1 MKFKIKYADQIVG
14 ALSIIAIAAL
24 ILIAFLI
31 ASTQKWFVKKH
42 NYYTKVSSAN
52 SISEGMSLQYKGF
65 GIGKVKKI
73 NLGDD
78 DNVVV
83 HFYVL
88 DEYIDRVSEG
98 SIVELSVSPIGLG
111 SSFVFYPGTSS
122 RIIEDDSYIPEKA
135 TPEAKELIKN
145 GKVVI
150 PESNDTLNT
159 IIGSATSLVNHI
171 DELVQQINQLVAGNE
186 EVPLAKT
193 INEVNE
199 ILRQVRALLAG
210 DKSIPIAR
218 IIDDLNATVDSLNT
232 ILGDVNNITTDIS
245 NLTADPQGLV
255 PKLLETEDS
264 KGTFD
269 KLYAALEKTIQD
281 LNGISGSLDSEM
293 PQVSILLAQVQ
304 TLLKQVQDVMVG
316 LKNNPILK
324 KGVPE
329 RSEQQA
335 ATPKLREESF

>member
-14 ALSIIAIAAL
+14 GLSIFAIAAL
-24 ILIAFLI
+24 IFLTFFI
-31 ASTQKWFVKKH
+31 LSTQKWFVKKH
-42 NYYTKVSSAN
+42 NFYTKVSSASSVN
-52 SISEGMSLQYKGF
+52 EGMALQYKGF

-73 NLGDD
+73 TLEDD

-111 SSFVFYPGTSS
+111 SSFLFYPGTSS
-122 RIIEDDSYIPEKA
+122 RIIADGAYIPEKA
-135 TPEAKELIKN
+135 TPEAKELIKD

-171 DELVQQINQLVAGNE
+171 DELVQEINQLLAGNE
-186 EVPLAKT
+186 ELPLAKT
-193 INEVNE
+193 INEINT
-199 ILRQVRALLAG
+199 ILSQVSALLAG
-210 DKSIPIAR
+210 DDSIPMAA
-218 IIDDLNATVDSLNT
+218 IINDLDTTVDTLNS
-232 ILGDVNNITTDIS
+232 ILSDVNG
-245 NLTADPQGLV
+245 LTSDPQGLV
-255 PKLLETEDS
+255 PKLLETEES

-269 KLYAALEKTIQD
+269 KLYAALDKTIQD

-329 RSEQQA
+329 RTEQQA
-335 ATPKLREESF
+335 ATPKLREETF

>member
-14 ALSIIAIAAL
+14 GLSIFAIAAL
-24 ILIAFLI
+24 IFITFLI
-31 ASTQKWFVKKH
+31 LSTQKWFVKKH
-42 NYYTKVSSAN
+42 YFYSKVASAN
-52 SISEGMSLQYKGF
+52 SVNEGMALQYKGF

-73 NLGDD
+73 SLCDD
-78 DNVVV
+78 DSVEVR
-83 HFYVL
+83 FYVL
-88 DEYIDRVSEG
+88 DEYIDRVTEG

-111 SSFVFYPGTSS
+111 SSLIFYQGTGYK
-122 RIIEDDSYIPEKA
+122 IIEDDSYIPEKA
-135 TPEAKELIKN
+135 TAEAKELIKA

-171 DELVQQINQLVAGNE
+171 DELVQEITELIAGNE
-186 EVPLAKT
+186 QLPLAKT

-199 ILRQVRALLAG
+199 ILRQVSALLSG
-210 DKSIPIAR
+210 DESVPAAAIINDLEDTVGALNSI
-218 IIDDLNATVDSLNT
+218 LS
-232 ILGDVNNITTDIS
+232 DVG
-245 NLTADPQGLV
+245 NLTNDPQGLI
-255 PKLLETEDS
+255 PKLLETEES

-269 KLYAALEKTIQD
+269 KLYAALDTTIQD

-304 TLLKQVQDVMVG
+304 TLLKQVQDVMTG
-316 LKNNPILK
+316 LKNNPLLK

-329 RSEQQA
+329 RAEQQS
-335 ATPKLREESF
+335 ATPKLREEAF

>member
-14 ALSIIAIAAL
+14 ALSIIAIAAFVFL
-24 ILIAFLI
+24 AFFI

-52 SISEGMSLQYKGF
+52 SVNEGMALQYKGF

-73 NLGDD
+73 ALDD
-78 DNVVV
+78 DDTVIV

-88 DEYIDRVSEG
+88 DEYIDRVTYG

-111 SSFVFYPGTSS
+111 SSLVFYPGNGHS
-122 RIIEDDSYIPEKA
+122 IIEDASYIPEKA
-135 TPEAKELIKN
+135 SPEAKEYIKE
-145 GKVVI
+145 GLVAI

-171 DELVQQINQLVAGNE
+171 DELVQEINQLLAGNE
-186 EVPLAKT
+186 QLPLAKT
-193 INEVNE
+193 INEVNT
-199 ILRQVRALLAG
+199 ILRQVSALLAG
-210 DKSIPIAR
+210 DESVPMAA
-218 IIDDLNATVDSLNT
+218 IINDLDTTVDTLNS
-232 ILGDVNNITTDIS
+232 ILNDVNG
-245 NLTADPQGLV
+245 LTADPQGLV
-255 PKLLETEDS
+255 PKLLETEES

-269 KLYAALEKTIQD
+269 KLYTALDKTIQD

-329 RSEQQA
+329 RTEQQA
-335 ATPKLREESF
+335 ATPKLREETF

>member
-24 ILIAFLI
+24 ILLTFLI

-42 NYYTKVSSAN
+42 SFYFKVTSAN
-52 SISEGMSLQYKGF
+52 SVNEGMAVQYKGF

-73 NLGDD
+73 SLGDD

-88 DEYIDRVSEG
+88 DEYIDRVTEG

-111 SSFVFYPGTSS
+111 SSLVFYQGASPS
-122 RIIEDDSYIPEKA
+122 IIEDDSYIPEKS

-145 GKVVI
+145 RKVLI
-150 PESNDTLNT
+150 PEQNDTLTT
-159 IIGSATSLVNHI
+159 IISSATSLVNHI
-171 DELVQQINQLVAGNE
+171 DELVQEITQLVAGNE
-186 EVPLAKT
+186 QLPLAKT
-193 INEVNE
+193 INEING
-199 ILRQVRALLAG
+199 ILRKVSALLSG
-210 DKSIPIAR
+210 DESIPAAA
-218 IIDDLNATVDSLNT
+218 IINDLNTTVDSLNS
-232 ILGDVNNITTDIS
+232 ILDDVGS
-245 NLTADPQGLV
+245 LTNDPQGLV
-255 PKLLETEDS
+255 PKLLETEES

-269 KLYAALEKTIQD
+269 KLYSALDTTIQD

-304 TLLKQVQDVMVG
+304 TLLKQVQDVMTG
-316 LKNNPILK
+316 LKNNPLLK

-329 RSEQQA
+329 RTEQQS
-335 ATPKLREESF
+335 ATPKLREEAF

>member
-14 ALSIIAIAAL
+14 GLSIFAIAAL
-24 ILIAFLI
+24 IFLTFFI
-31 ASTQKWFVKKH
+31 LSTQKWFVKKH
-42 NYYTKVSSAN
+42 YFYSKVASAN
-52 SISEGMSLQYKGF
+52 SVSEGMSLQYKGF

-73 NLGDD
+73 ALSEDD
-78 DNVVV
+78 TVIV

-88 DEYIDRVSEG
+88 DEYIDRVTEG

-111 SSFVFYPGTSS
+111 SSLIFYQGSGWET
-122 RIIEDDSYIPEKA
+122 IEDGSYIPEKA
-135 TPEAKELIKN
+135 TAEAKELIKD

-159 IIGSATSLVNHI
+159 IVASATSLVNHI
-171 DELVQQINQLVAGNE
+171 DELVQEITELLAGNE
-186 EVPLAKT
+186 QLPLAKT

-199 ILRQVRALLAG
+199 ILRQVSALLSG
-210 DKSIPIAR
+210 DESVPAAA
-218 IIDDLNATVDSLNT
+218 IINDLEDTVGALNA
-232 ILGDVNNITTDIS
+232 ILTDVG
-245 NLTADPQGLV
+245 NLTNDPQGLI
-255 PKLLETEDS
+255 PKLLETEES

-269 KLYAALEKTIQD
+269 KLYAALDTTIQD

-304 TLLKQVQDVMVG
+304 TLLKQVQDVMTG
-316 LKNNPILK
+316 LKNNPLLK

-329 RSEQQA
+329 RAEQQS
-335 ATPKLREESF
+335 ATPKLREEAF

>member
-24 ILIAFLI
+24 IVITFLI

-42 NYYTKVSSAN
+42 NYYTRVSSA
-52 SISEGMSLQYKGF
+52 SSVSEGMSLQYKGF

-88 DEYIDRVSEG
+88 DEYSDRVTEG

-111 SSFVFYPGTSS
+111 SSFIFYPGASG
-122 RIIEDDSYIPEKA
+122 RMIEDDSYIPEKA
-135 TPEAKELIKN
+135 TAEAKDLIKE

-150 PESNDTLNT
+150 PEQNDTLNT
-159 IIGSATSLVNHI
+159 IISSATSLVNHI
-171 DELVQQINQLVAGNE
+171 DELIQQINQLITGNDQL
-186 EVPLAKT
+186 PLAQT
-193 INEVNE
+193 INNVNT
-199 ILRQVRALLAG
+199 ILRQVSALLSG
-210 DKSIPIAR
+210 DESVPAAA
-218 IIDDLNATVDSLNT
+218 IINDLNTTVDSLNS
-232 ILGDVNNITTDIS
+232 ILDDVG
-245 NLTADPQGLV
+245 NLTSDPQGLV
-255 PKLLETEDS
+255 PKLLETEES

-269 KLYAALEKTIQD
+269 KLYAALDTTIQD

-293 PQVSILLAQVQ
+293 PQVSILLSQVQ
-304 TLLKQVQDVMVG
+304 TLLKQIQDVMVG
-316 LKNNPILK
+316 LKNNPLLK

-335 ATPKLREESF
+335 ATPKLREEAF

>member
-24 ILIAFLI
+24 ILITFLI

-42 NYYTKVSSAN
+42 NFYTKVSSAN
-52 SISEGMSLQYKGF
+52 SVSEGMSLQYKGF

-73 NLGDD
+73 SLGDD

-88 DEYIDRVSEG
+88 DEYIDRVTNG

-111 SSFVFYPGTSS
+111 SSLIFYPGNSMA
-122 RIIEDDSYIPEKA
+122 IIEDDSYIPEKSSSVA
-135 TPEAKELIKN
+135 RELIK
-145 GKVVI
+145 GGRVTI
-150 PESNDTLNT
+150 PEQNDTLNT
-159 IIGSATSLVNHI
+159 IIASATSLVNHI

-186 EVPLAKT
+186 QLPLAKT

-199 ILRQVRALLAG
+199 ILRKVSALLSG
-210 DKSIPIAR
+210 DNSIPAAA
-218 IIDDLNATVDSLNT
+218 IINDLNNTVDSLNS
-232 ILGDVNNITTDIS
+232 ILEDVGTMTN
-245 NLTADPQGLV
+245 DPQGLI
-255 PKLLETEDS
+255 PKLLESEES

-269 KLYAALEKTIQD
+269 KLYASINTTIQD

-304 TLLKQVQDVMVG
+304 TLLKQVQDVMTG
-316 LKNNPILK
+316 LKNNPLLK

-329 RSEQQA
+329 RTEQQS
-335 ATPKLREESF
+335 ATPKLREEAF

>member
-24 ILIAFLI
+24 IVITFLI

-42 NYYTKVSSAN
+42 NYYTRVSSA
-52 SISEGMSLQYKGF
+52 SSVSEVMSLQYKGF

-88 DEYIDRVSEG
+88 DEYSDRVTEG

-111 SSFVFYPGTSS
+111 SSFIFYPGASG
-122 RIIEDDSYIPEKA
+122 RMIEDDSYIPEKA
-135 TPEAKELIKN
+135 TAEAKDLIKE

-150 PESNDTLNT
+150 PEQNDTLNT
-159 IIGSATSLVNHI
+159 IISSATSLVNHI
-171 DELVQQINQLVAGNE
+171 DELIQQINQLIAGNDQL
-186 EVPLAKT
+186 PLAQT
-193 INEVNE
+193 INNVNT
-199 ILRQVRALLAG
+199 ILRQVSALLSG
-210 DKSIPIAR
+210 DESVPAAA
-218 IIDDLNATVDSLNT
+218 IINDLNTTVDSLNS
-232 ILGDVNNITTDIS
+232 ILDDVG
-245 NLTADPQGLV
+245 NLTSDPQGLV
-255 PKLLETEDS
+255 PKLLETEES

-269 KLYAALEKTIQD
+269 KLYAALDTTIQD

-293 PQVSILLAQVQ
+293 PQVSILLSQVQ
-304 TLLKQVQDVMVG
+304 TLLKQIQDVMVG
-316 LKNNPILK
+316 LKNNPLLK

-335 ATPKLREESF
+335 ATPKLREEAF

>member
-24 ILIAFLI
+24 ILITFLI

-42 NYYTKVSSAN
+42 NYYTRVTSAN
-52 SISEGMSLQYKGF
+52 SVSEGMSLQYKGF

-73 NLGDD
+73 SLGDD

-88 DEYIDRVSEG
+88 DEYIDRVTKG
-98 SIVELSVSPIGLG
+98 SIIELSVSPIGLG
-111 SSFVFYPGTSS
+111 SSLVFYPGSS
-122 RIIEDDSYIPEKA
+122 SVIIEDDSFIPEKSSA
-135 TPEAKELIKN
+135 EAKELIKE

-150 PESNDTLNT
+150 QESNDTLNT
-159 IIGSATSLVNHI
+159 IIASATSLVNHI
-171 DELVQQINQLVAGNE
+171 DELVQEINQLVAGNE
-186 EVPLAKT
+186 QIPLART

-199 ILRQVRALLAG
+199 ILREVSALLAG
-210 DKSIPIAR
+210 DKSIPLAN
-218 IIDDLNATVDSLNT
+218 IIDDLNKTVDSLNT
-232 ILGDVNNITTDIS
+232 ILSDVNDITTDIS
-245 NLTADPQGLV
+245 DLTGNPQGLV
-255 PKLLETEDS
+255 TKLLETEES

-269 KLYAALEKTIQD
+269 NLYAALGTTIQD

-304 TLLKQVQDVMVG
+304 TLLKQVQDVMTG
-316 LKNNPILK
+316 LKNIPLLK
-324 KGVPE
+324 N
-329 RSEQQA
+329 
-335 ATPKLREESF
+335 

>member
-24 ILIAFLI
+24 IVITFLI

-42 NYYTKVSSAN
+42 NYYTRVSSA
-52 SISEGMSLQYKGF
+52 SSVSEGMSLQYKGF

-88 DEYIDRVSEG
+88 DEYSDRVTEG

-111 SSFVFYPGTSS
+111 SSFIFYPGASG
-122 RIIEDDSYIPEKA
+122 RMIEDDSYIPEKA
-135 TPEAKELIKN
+135 TAEAKDLIKE

-150 PESNDTLNT
+150 PEQNDTLNT
-159 IIGSATSLVNHI
+159 IISSATSLVNHI
-171 DELVQQINQLVAGNE
+171 DELIQQINQLIAGNDQL
-186 EVPLAKT
+186 PLAQT
-193 INEVNE
+193 INNVNT
-199 ILRQVRALLAG
+199 ILRQVSALLSG
-210 DKSIPIAR
+210 DESVPAAA
-218 IIDDLNATVDSLNT
+218 IINDLNTTVDSLNS
-232 ILGDVNNITTDIS
+232 ILDDVG
-245 NLTADPQGLV
+245 NLTSDPQGLV
-255 PKLLETEDS
+255 PKLLETEES

-269 KLYAALEKTIQD
+269 KLYSALDTTIQD

-293 PQVSILLAQVQ
+293 PQVSILLSQVQ
-304 TLLKQVQDVMVG
+304 TLLKQIQDVMVG
-316 LKNNPILK
+316 LKNNPLLK

-335 ATPKLREESF
+335 ATPKLREEAF